1 MTGPTQPLSDY
12 SADTRIMSRCARG
25 FDWNYIAAGEEFTTA
40 AGVTFNTALATAG
53 ASGGA
58 IKNNQTINASLVDT
72 TAIYGMVTFGT
83 AGKVS
88 GIAAGVTGEVL
99 LSTYTT
105 AGTYA
110 AFEAELGAGSGAKTG
125 AKTTVLYVNGYGAD
139 VASTIDTLA
148 CFLYVGGGL
157 TAASGRFID
166 TDKGALANKYGGL
179 RVFIP
184 GVGTKYIPLVDA

>member
-25 FDWNYIAAGEEFTTA
+25 YDWNYIASGETFTTA

-58 IKNNQTINASLVDT
+58 IKNNQTISAALVDT
-72 TAIYGMVTFGT
+72 TAIYGMVTFT
-83 AGKVS
+83 SAGKVT
-88 GIAAGVTGEVL
+88 GLAAGLTGEIL

-105 AGTYA
+105 EGTYA
-110 AFEAELGAGSGAKTG
+110 ALEAEIGMASGASLGQKTCVIY
-125 AKTTVLYVNGYGAD
+125 ANAYGTG
-139 VASTIDTLA
+139 VATIDAGA
-148 CFLYVGGGL
+148 CFLYLGTGL
-157 TAASGRFID
+157 TAASGRFVD

-179 RVFIP
+179 RVWIP